1 MTNRLQ
7 AAQCI
12 LFDLDG
18 TLTDPGVGITRSVAY
33 ALRDFGIETEDLDTL
48 CGFIGPPLKASFT
61 HFYGMN
67 EADAERAVAKYR
79 EYFQRQ
85 GMFENTVYPGVPEL
99 LEQLQSAGKQLM
111 VATSKPTVFARA
123 ILDHFGMAA
132 YFSGVTGSELDGTR
146 TDKGEV
152 IACALASGGFRPEL
166 AVMVGDR
173 SYDVIGAAQNGLPSV
188 GVLYGYGSREELEQ
202 AGASVTAMTVE
213 ELQMLLL

>member
-18 TLTDPGVGITRSVAY
+18 TLTDPRVGITRSVAY

-85 GMFENTVYPGVPEL
+85 GMFENTVYPGPVVCL
-99 LEQLQSAGKQLM
+99 
-111 VATSKPTVFARA
+111 
-123 ILDHFGMAA
+123 H
-132 YFSGVTGSELDGTR
+132 
-146 TDKGEV
+146 
-152 IACALASGGFRPEL
+152 
-166 AVMVGDR
+166 
-173 SYDVIGAAQNGLPSV
+173 N
-188 GVLYGYGSREELEQ
+188 
-202 AGASVTAMTVE
+202 
-213 ELQMLLL
+213 